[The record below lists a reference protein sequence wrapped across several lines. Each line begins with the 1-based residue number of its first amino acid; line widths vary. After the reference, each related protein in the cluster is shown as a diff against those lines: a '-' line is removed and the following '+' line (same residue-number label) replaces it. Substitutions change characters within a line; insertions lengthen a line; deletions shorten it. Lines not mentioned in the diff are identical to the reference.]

1 MEKIKILLVDD
12 HPAIINGIASM
23 LSDEVKIEVVAIAKN
38 GKEALDILQN
48 KEINLVLSDISMPE
62 MNGFILCNKI
72 KTTFLKVK
80 VMMVSIFQD
89 SQKIKEAVKNGA
101 DGYILKSSD
110 SSIFIE
116 AIYSIYDG
124 KKYFSKEVNE
134 ILLADMIKKANNPS
148 ANLTKREIEILK
160 LIVDEYSNSQIADKL
175 FISERTVET
184 HRKNIYSKT
193 NTKTPIGLMKYLI
206 ENQVD

>member
-23 LSDEVKIEVVAIAKN
+23 LSDEAKIEVVAIAKN
-38 GKEALDILQN
+38 GKEALEILKTNDIN
-48 KEINLVLSDISMPE
+48 IVLSDISMPE
-62 MNGFILCNKI
+62 MDGLMLCSKI
-72 KTTFLKVK
+72 KSTFPDVK
-80 VMMVSIFQD
+80 ILMVSIFQD
-89 SQKIKEAVKNGA
+89 SPKIKEAVKNGA

-116 AIYSIYDG
+116 AIYSIYKN

-134 ILLADMIKKANNPS
+134 ILLADMIKQTNNPA

-184 HRKNIYSKT
+184 HRKNLYAKT
-193 NTKTPIGLMKYLI
+193 NTKTPIGLMKYLV
-206 ENQVD
+206 ENQLD